1 MTRKDYVLIAAALA
15 AAKDCA
21 DATMPGNADITAGIA
36 LAARY
41 IAADL
46 GRQNPRFDAARFM
59 KAARVDA

>member
-41 IAADL
+41 LSADL
-46 GRQNPRFDAARFM
+46 GRDNPKFDMARFM